1 MRIAAA
7 PLLCL
12 AWLATLGCAGSLF
25 DFSDQQ
31 DALKEAQR
39 KYTELVR
46 WGEIEGASAY
56 VDPAFVPTFLDNA
69 QAFENIRFTDFES
82 GPLQFS
88 DDAETATINVV
99 YHAYSTRT
107 LIEKKFREEQEWYR
121 DESAN
126 NTWRVRSNLDLIA
139 KNLGG
144 SR

>member
-1 MRIAAA
+1 MRIAAG

-12 AWLATLGCAGSLF
+12 VWLATLGCANSLF
-25 DFSDQQ
+25 DLTDQQ

-69 QAFENIRFTDFES
+69 HAFESIRFTDFES
-82 GPLQFS
+82 GPLEFG
-88 DDAETATINVV
+88 DDAETATVNVV

-121 DESAN
+121 DESTN
-126 NTWRVRSNLDLIA
+126 NSWRVRSNLDLIA
-139 KNLGG
+139 KNLNG